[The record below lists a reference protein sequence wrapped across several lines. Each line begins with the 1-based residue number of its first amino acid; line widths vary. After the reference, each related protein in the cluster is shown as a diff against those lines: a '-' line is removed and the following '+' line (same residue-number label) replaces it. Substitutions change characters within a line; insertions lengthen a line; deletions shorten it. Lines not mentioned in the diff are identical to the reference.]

1 MKIFR
6 RIQAGVAIV
15 AMWTAVAVS
24 NNSEATRKEI
34 IAGAVLAALTGMVIV
49 SVLIERAKEEGR
61 AE

>member
-34 IAGAVLAALTGMVIV
+34 IAGAVLAALAGMVIV

>member
-6 RIQAGVAIV
+6 RIQAGVAVV

-24 NNSEATRKEI
+24 DSSQATGKETF
-34 IAGAVLAALTGMVIV
+34 AGIVLAALAGIVIV
-49 SVLIERAKEEGR
+49 GVLIERAKEEGR

>member
-1 MKIFR
+1 MKTFR

-24 NNSEATRKEI
+24 NNSEATGKEI
-34 IAGAVLAALTGMVIV
+34 LAGIVLAVLAGIVIIG
-49 SVLIERAKEEGR
+49 VLLERAKEEGR

>member
-24 NNSEATRKEI
+24 NSNEATGKETF
-34 IAGAVLAALTGMVIV
+34 AGIVLAALAGIVIV
-49 SVLIERAKEEGR
+49 GVLIERAKEEGKT
-61 AE
+61 E

>member
-1 MKIFR
+1 MKTFR

-24 NNSEATRKEI
+24 NNSEATGKEI
-34 IAGAVLAALTGMVIV
+34 LAGAVLATLAGMVIV
-49 SVLIERAKEEGR
+49 NVLLERAKEEGR